1 MVASTSTFSHF
12 LLFIVRPLVSPDCVH
27 CAIQNANV
35 FSGKAAEFCLLA
47 QFNRIKLINVD
58 KRKTL
63 SPTTGEHHKS
73 LWSLNLEQWAQHI
86 AISLFLPR
94 YDDIINTRPLLLY
107 FWHSIVLSLGES
119 FAKLEWESRYF
130 QHFCVRFV
138 IPNNRLFRAFFIN
151 QLIFLLEWI
160 QNVDVNHLDEV
171 RCIGKCNWLCRCLR
185 ISSVP
190 SSTNPNVILSHSQI
204 CLIFEIGMD
213 SSCFLPPPSLL
224 LLLLFCLSS

>member
-1 MVASTSTFSHF
+1 MMTSSIPGHCYYIFDTQLSFRLASLMH
-12 LLFIVRPLVSPDCVH
+12 
-27 CAIQNANV
+27 
-35 FSGKAAEFCLLA
+35 
-47 QFNRIKLINVD
+47 
-58 KRKTL
+58 
-63 SPTTGEHHKS
+63 
-73 LWSLNLEQWAQHI
+73 
-86 AISLFLPR
+86 
-94 YDDIINTRPLLLY
+94 
-107 FWHSIVLSLGES
+107 
-119 FAKLEWESRYF
+119 AKLEWESRYF

-213 SSCFLPPPSLL
+213 SSCV
-224 LLLLFCLSS
+224 LFCHHRHCCCCCYFVCLVKSDRTYSALFNNCHHFEF